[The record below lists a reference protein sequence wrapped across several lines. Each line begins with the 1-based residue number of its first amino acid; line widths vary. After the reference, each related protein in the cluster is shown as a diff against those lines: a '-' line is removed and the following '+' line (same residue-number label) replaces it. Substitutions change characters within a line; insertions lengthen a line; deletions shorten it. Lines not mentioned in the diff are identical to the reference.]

1 MDQLFGCKSSS
12 QEVRNKSV
20 YFDPNRNMIGDMAK
34 AAAKKGMSTAH
45 KAALATGRV
54 EGRVVREYLEALRA
68 NKPKRGR
75 KRTADTVKAQL
86 AAVEA
91 ELAEADPVR
100 ELQLVQRRM
109 DLQEELAGM
118 KAKVNMKALETAFV
132 KIAKSYSARTGI
144 TYAAWREIG
153 VEPSVLKAAG
163 ISRAAG

>member
-1 MDQLFGCKSSS
+1 M
-12 QEVRNKSV
+12 

-34 AAAKKGMSTAH
+34 PAAKKGMSAAH

-75 KRTADTVKAQL
+75 KRTAETVKAQL
-86 AAVEA
+86 ASVEA

-109 DLQEELAGM
+109 DLQEELASM
-118 KAKVNMKALETAFV
+118 KAKVNMKSLETAFV
-132 KIAKSYSARTGI
+132 KIAKSYSERNGI

-153 VEPSVLKAAG
+153 VEPAVLKAAG